1 MINCN
6 DKPKLRTFVTFKN
19 FNIISPHMTKPLSF
33 IERKMISKLRL
44 GILPLHIETGRF
56 SRPIL
61 PESQRFCYCG
71 SQEIESEAHLL
82 FQCSRYD
89 NLRQVWLNSLHIPEN
104 FNDLSQQE
112 KFDLVLNRPENI
124 KQTAKFVVS
133 AMDLRSLMN
142 KEY

>member
-1 MINCN
+1 M
-6 DKPKLRTFVTFKN
+6 
-19 FNIISPHMTKPLSF
+19 SPHMTKPLSF

-44 GILPLHIETGRF
+44 GILPLRIETGSF
-56 SRPIL
+56 SRPTL
-61 PESQRFCYCG
+61 PESQRLCYCG

-82 FQCSRYD
+82 FQCAKYD

-104 FNDLSQQE
+104 FIDLSLHE
-112 KFDLVLNRPENI
+112 KFVLILNKPENI

-133 AMDLRSLMN
+133 AMDLRSLIN